1 VRILSLLLGLS
12 VPTIAMAG
20 ETAWLTMPAVPADT
34 VQLYDNLGT
43 HHHAISTRAPLA
55 QQYFDQGL
63 RLVYAFNHAEAIR
76 AFEEAARLDPD
87 CGICWWGVAFAY
99 GPNIN
104 APMDSTAGVAAYAAL
119 QKALALRD
127 RASEA
132 ERAYID
138 ALAERYAPV
147 PSVARAALDSAFATA
162 MADVAAR
169 YPDDLDAATI
179 AAEAAMDLRPW
190 NYWTAEGEPFPG
202 TLELVARLER
212 VIERDP
218 NHPGACHYYIHAVEA
233 VAPEEAVPCAERL
246 AGLMPGAGHIVHM
259 PAHIYI
265 RVGRYA
271 EAVDANVHA
280 VHTDETFIA
289 DQAPAGIYPGFYY
302 PHNYH
307 FLAFASTLAGR
318 SATAIESARAASSK
332 MPLPLAQAVPEA
344 ANLLAYP
351 HLTLMTFGRWED
363 VLVEPLP
370 SADVPLAAG
379 QAHYARGVALAA
391 TRRFDDAE
399 AELASVRE
407 AGSRVPEGWPRT
419 VMEIADHALQ
429 GEIAAR
435 RGELEAAVVH
445 LRAAARLE
453 DGLAYTEPPY
463 WHRPVR
469 HRLGDVLME
478 AGRFR
483 EAMEVYRE
491 DLERFPENGWSLAG
505 MAAALE
511 AEGKPEVARDVRERL
526 RAAWREADV
535 QLRWSSF

>member
-1 VRILSLLLGLS
+1 VKALSLLWVL
-12 VPTIAMAG
+12 
-20 ETAWLTMPAVPADT
+20 WLPALAAAAPADT
-34 VQLYDNLGT
+34 VRLYDNLGS
-43 HHHAISTRAPLA
+43 HHHTISTRVPLA

-63 RLVYAFNHAEAIR
+63 RLTYAFNHAEAIR

-87 CGICWWGVAFAY
+87 CGICWWGVAYAY

-104 APMDSTAGVAAYAAL
+104 APMDSAAGVAAFSAL
-119 QKALALRD
+119 QKAVALRE
-127 RASEA
+127 RASES

-138 ALAERYAPV
+138 ALATRYTAAP
-147 PSVARAALDSAFATA
+147 PAARAALDSAFASA

-169 YPDDLDAATI
+169 YPDDLDAATL
-179 AAEAAMDLRPW
+179 ATEAAMDLRPW
-190 NYWTAEGEPFPG
+190 NYWTAEGEPQPG
-202 TLELVARLER
+202 TLEIVARLEG

-233 VAPEEAVPCAERL
+233 VAPEKAVPCAERL
-246 AGLMPGAGHIVHM
+246 AALMPGAGHIVHM

-271 EAVDANVHA
+271 DAVDANVHA
-280 VHTDETFIA
+280 VHTDETYIA
-289 DQAPAGIYPGFYY
+289 DQTPAGIYPGFYY

-307 FLAFASTLAGR
+307 FLALASTLAGR
-318 SATAIESARAASSK
+318 SATAIESARAAASN
-332 MPLPLAQAVPEA
+332 MPVAIAQAVPEA
-344 ANLLAYP
+344 ANLLPYP

-363 VLVEPLP
+363 VLAEPLP
-370 SADVPLAAG
+370 PEDVPLASG

-391 TRRFDDAE
+391 TGRFDEAE
-399 AELASVRE
+399 TELASVRE

-429 GEIAAR
+429 GEIASR
-435 RGELEAAVVH
+435 RGELETAIDH

-469 HRLGDVLME
+469 HRLGAVLME
-478 AGRFR
+478 AGRYR
-483 EAMEVYRE
+483 EAAEVYQE
-491 DLERFPENGWSLAG
+491 DLDRFPENGWSLSG
-505 MAAALE
+505 LAAALE

-526 RAAWREADV
+526 RTAWKDADV
-535 QLRWSSF
+535 EIKWSSF